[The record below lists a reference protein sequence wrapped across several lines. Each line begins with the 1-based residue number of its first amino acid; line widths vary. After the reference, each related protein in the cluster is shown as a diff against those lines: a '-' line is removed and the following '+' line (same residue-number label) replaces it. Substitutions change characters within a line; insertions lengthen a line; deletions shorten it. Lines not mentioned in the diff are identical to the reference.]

1 MTEQPPRA
9 EYRTAEY
16 RIEDLAHLSGA
27 TVRTIRAY
35 QDRGLLPRPE
45 RRGRANVYGAA
56 HLARLRQIAD
66 LLDRGYTL
74 ASIKELLEA
83 WDAGRDLGGVLGLVA
98 EIDGPWTDEEASRIS
113 RTDLDAAFG
122 GSPDETALAEAVE
135 LGVLERI
142 PDRDDEYLVPSPQE
156 LAVAAELHSAGVP
169 LTAIAG
175 HLREVRGQVEHIA
188 ARFLDF
194 TTEHVFQQFLDHP
207 PTEAETAE
215 AATLVRRLRPLAQ
228 QTIDAELARAMRTL
242 ATQYLRH
249 HLSEALPAEARRPGG
264 RAADAEAG
272 TGAETGASTGADAE
286 ASTGADAG
294 ATAEGSVEA
303 CAKGGIEG
311 GVEAGAVGP
320 SVDGAGRGPGRAG
333 AGSVPAPRAAPG
345 LPPVPPSAPG
355 PVADSHTAAAPP
367 SAPRPVAAPR
377 TAAAPPSAP
386 ETVLLPAEAVQAV
399 RALVGAENTAAFIAA
414 AAHREVQA
422 RTMDALVASS
432 SGGGIG
438 IDTASADNAGAPEDT
453 PDTAI
458 APDAPGTCEAPGY
471 HPESTARAA
480 DQAARPPI
488 GQADGQTDTWTND
501 RADNRATDD
510 RAADQADHRTSDSST
525 QAREDHH

>member
-1 MTEQPPRA
+1 MTEQPPTA
-9 EYRTAEY
+9 EARTAEY

-45 RRGRANVYGAA
+45 RRGRANVYGDT

-98 EIDGPWTDEEASRIS
+98 EIDGPWTDEEASRVS
-113 RTDLDAAFG
+113 RTELDAAFG

-142 PDRDDEYLVPSPQE
+142 PGRDDEFLVPSPQE

-169 LTAIAG
+169 LTAISG

-207 PTEAETAE
+207 PTEAEAAE

-242 ATQYLRH
+242 ATRYLRH
-249 HLSEALPAEARRPGG
+249 HLSEALPTEPRRPAETAGEAG
-264 RAADAEAG
+264 AAAGAGTAAGAGAG
-272 TGAETGASTGADAE
+272 TGAG
-286 ASTGADAG
+286 AG
-294 ATAEGSVEA
+294 A
-303 CAKGGIEG
+303 
-311 GVEAGAVGP
+311 EAGA
-320 SVDGAGRGPGRAG
+320 AAG
-333 AGSVPAPRAAPG
+333 AGTGAGAGPRSVPTPRAASG
-345 LPPVPPSAPG
+345 LPPAPLPAPG
-355 PVADSHTAAAPP
+355 PVAD
-367 SAPRPVAAPR
+367 PR
-377 TAAAPPSAP
+377 TAAAPAPAPTAGP
-386 ETVLLPAEAVQAV
+386 ETVLLPAEAVRAV
-399 RALVGAENTAAFIAA
+399 RNLVGTENTAAFIAA

-422 RTMDALVASS
+422 RTMDALVAL
-432 SGGGIG
+432 
-438 IDTASADNAGAPEDT
+438 T
-453 PDTAI
+453 PD
-458 APDAPGTCEAPGY
+458 
-471 HPESTARAA
+471 
-480 DQAARPPI
+480 
-488 GQADGQTDTWTND
+488 
-501 RADNRATDD
+501 RATDQASEQPSGRTPD
-510 RAADQADHRTSDSST
+510 RTPDQPVGRANGTSSRHRRD
-525 QAREDHH
+525 

>member
-9 EYRTAEY
+9 ECRTAEY

-45 RRGRANVYGAA
+45 RRGRANVYGTA

-169 LTAIAG
+169 LTAISG

-242 ATQYLRH
+242 ATQYLRR
-249 HLSEALPAEARRPGG
+249 HLSEALPAEARRLGG
-264 RAADAEAG
+264 RAADTE
-272 TGAETGASTGADAE
+272 ASTGADAE
-286 ASTGADAG
+286 ARSGADTGAR
-294 ATAEGSVEA
+294 AEGNVEA

-311 GVEAGAVGP
+311 GVGAGVAP
-320 SVDGAGRGPGRAG
+320 SVDGAGRGPG

-367 SAPRPVAAPR
+367 SAPGSVAAPR

-386 ETVLLPAEAVQAV
+386 PSAPETVLLPAETMQAV

-458 APDAPGTCEAPGY
+458 APDAPGTCEAPGD
-471 HPESTARAA
+471 HPESTDRAA
-480 DQAARPPI
+480 DQAARPPT
-488 GQADGQTDTWTND
+488 GQADGQTDSWTND

-510 RAADQADHRTSDSST
+510 RGR
-525 QAREDHH
+525 